1 MANKNYY
8 VYDAVTEI
16 CQRMNDFDPDTGVDF
31 EIWAEGTN
39 FTGRAMDVFYESLND
54 IISGYAQYVRNVSM
68 GKEPDPI
75 PYEEIDFYGILS
87 RAEVDVPT
95 TPTID
100 MSSEIDDCFR
110 VLEIYP
116 YPDGTN
122 HTDKVVKEI
131 DPAFFKESGT
141 SANWFEDEE
150 VFYFFSG
157 KNIIF
162 YPANSFSSSAATYN
176 YYVKYLKFSG
186 LGDGSKD
193 TDLLGL
199 FTMKVILDAIRMTVD
214 KLIAEE
220 ERSD

>member
-8 VYDAVTEI
+8 VYDAITEI
-16 CQRMNDFDPDTGVDF
+16 CQRMNDYDPSTGVDF

-39 FTGRAMDVFYESLND
+39 YTGRAMDVFYESLDD
-54 IISGYAQYVRNVSM
+54 IISAYANYVKMVGM

-87 RAEVDVPT
+87 RQEIDVPVT
-95 TPTID
+95 ATVD
-100 MSSEIDDCFR
+100 LSNEIDDCYR

-116 YPDGTN
+116 YPDATN
-122 HTDKVVKEI
+122 ATDKVTQEI

-141 SANWFEDEE
+141 SANWFNDEE

-176 YYVKYLKFSG
+176 YYVKYLQYTG
-186 LGDGSKD
+186 LEDSSKD
-193 TDLLGL
+193 IDLLGL
-199 FTMKVILDAIRMTVD
+199 FTMKVILDAIRMTVE
-214 KLIAEE
+214 KLIIEE
-220 ERSD
+220 NGSE